1 VTASSERP
9 PTTPRAAATGR
20 ALGRYVLFDAI
31 ARGGM
36 ASVHFGRLNGP
47 VGFARTVAIKRLHP
61 HLAVDPEFVAMLLDE
76 ARLAA
81 RIRHPNVVPTI
92 DVVAMA
98 GEVFIVMEYVS
109 GESLGALWRSHK
121 AQGQRIPIAYSLAIM
136 AGVLHGLHAA
146 HEVRDEQGNPLGI
159 VHRDVSPQNVLVG
172 TDGVPRVLDFGVA
185 KAAGRLQQ
193 TGESGAIKGKVAYM
207 PPEQIGGMEVTRASD
222 IYSASVVLWE
232 LLTGRRLVEADND
245 AARMGTILA
254 IRDGKPFDPP
264 SLHNPEVPKE
274 LDAIVS
280 RGLSGDPAHRFASAR
295 EMATLLER
303 NGGLVPA
310 TEIGE
315 WVTRLAA
322 QTLSHRA
329 ERLHQIEA
337 STSRKVTAS
346 DPALAPL
353 VGPTDATV
361 VSTPAGIDSGET
373 RTSLESPPPA
383 TTSRKWPMIVFG
395 LLAIGLGTGL
405 AIAVTKRAA
414 PRPPAAAQT
423 APIVSSAPVASVV
436 PATSESPTA
445 SAVPVAVA
453 SSVSSSSPLASSSA
467 AKGKSSTT
475 TTTKTRT
482 TTTKPN
488 KAVNCDP
495 PFTIDAE
502 NHKVWKRECLAD

>member
-1 VTASSERP
+1 VTASPEQP
-9 PTTPRAAATGR
+9 ATTPRAAATGR
-20 ALGRYVLFDAI
+20 ALGRYLLFDAI

-81 RIRHPNVVPTI
+81 RIRHPNVVPTL
-92 DVVAMA
+92 DVVAMS

-121 AQGQRIPIAYSLAIM
+121 AHGQRIPIAYSLAIM

-207 PPEQIGGMEVTRASD
+207 PPEQIAGMEVTRASD
-222 IYSASVVLWE
+222 IYAASVVLWE
-232 LLTGRRLVEADND
+232 MLAGRRLIEAEND
-245 AARMGTILA
+245 AARMGAILA
-254 IRDGKPFDPP
+254 IKDGKPFDPP
-264 SLHNPEVPKE
+264 SVHNPDVPKE
-274 LDAIVS
+274 IDAIVS
-280 RGLSGDPAHRFASAR
+280 RGLSGNPEHRFASAR

-303 NGGLVPA
+303 SGGLVPA

-337 STSRKVTAS
+337 STSRRVSAS
-346 DPALAPL
+346 DPAIAPL
-353 VGPTDATV
+353 VGGGDATI
-361 VSTPAGIDSGET
+361 VSTPSALESQET
-373 RTSLESPPPA
+373 RTSLAGPPA
-383 TTSRKWPMIVFG
+383 ATAPRRWPVVVFG
-395 LLAIGLGTGL
+395 LLAIVLGVGL
-405 AIAVTKRAA
+405 AIAFTKRPQPPPTVAESAPPAA
-414 PRPPAAAQT
+414 TVASAGPSAVPSAVPPAAAST
-423 APIVSSAPVASVV
+423 TEAPVA
-436 PATSESPTA
+436 A
-445 SAVPVAVA
+445 A
-453 SSVSSSSPLASSSA
+453 SSVSSAVPTPAGS
-467 AKGKSSTT
+467 AKGKSTT
-475 TTTKTRT
+475 PKTRS

-488 KAVNCDP
+488 KSANCDP